1 MSAIANVVAVDS
13 VPANKTLYPLS
24 ASLGE
29 SNWVERAANAVAANR
44 TLRTG
49 LSLSHSKRPTDRV
62 FVLYKAPKE
71 ALVDTRWTVD
81 STGVFEGNFVIPDH
95 WTTLERLNFATEVAS
110 VIANQAVKLSVQR
123 DPPSHG

>member
-24 ASLGE
+24 ASLSE
-29 SNWVERAANAVAANR
+29 SNWTERAANAVAANR

-49 LSLSHSKRPTDRV
+49 LNLSHSKRPTDRV

-71 ALVDTRWTVD
+71 TQVDGRWVLD
-81 STGVFEGNFVIPDH
+81 STGVFEGNFIIPDH
-95 WTTLERLNFATEVAS
+95 WTTLERRNFAAEVAS
-110 VIANQAVKLSVQR
+110 VVAGQAVKLSVER